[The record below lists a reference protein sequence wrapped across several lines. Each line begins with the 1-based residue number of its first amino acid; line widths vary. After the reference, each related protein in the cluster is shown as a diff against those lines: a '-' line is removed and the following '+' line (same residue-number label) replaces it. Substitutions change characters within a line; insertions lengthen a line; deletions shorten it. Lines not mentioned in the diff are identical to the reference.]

1 MLPQLRK
8 KKRTGFAV
16 CPHLVDFV
24 EGVLINQN
32 KLFHHEG
39 PYLCYILLA
48 EDVTRTRV
56 QTKYRRQSNLLLWL
70 SKCLIL
76 GKIVN
81 DQKATVEFFHGL
93 PFPESAAKGFFQ
105 RKVAMYDDLDMM
117 WNS

>member
-1 MLPQLRK
+1 MSRLGEE
-8 KKRTGFAV
+8 T
-16 CPHLVDFV
+16 
-24 EGVLINQN
+24 LIN
-32 KLFHHEG
+32 F
-39 PYLCYILLA
+39 
-48 EDVTRTRV
+48 R
-56 QTKYRRQSNLLLWL
+56 L